1 MLFPGNSIS
10 FPEIVFADALTSM
23 SKVFKD
29 VGVTLVALY
38 AHLQTEPLVL
48 YHEQGMLLVALL
60 ASVPAT
66 IRVRQCWVQFSGAT
80 DAATK
85 VAVMLNI
92 IKYCT
97 AFPPIWLAAAASL
110 GHTHPALP
118 AAIVATSAINS
129 VYSFLWD
136 VMMDWGLVQLSMI
149 KGKVCLRTRP
159 LCFYPAPAYFL
170 AASLNFVLRFS
181 WMANQLEALQGLSV
195 AGLLLVVEVAEVFRR
210 AVWNLFRVEWEI
222 INQVRVCV

>member
-66 IRVRQCWVQFSGAT
+66 IRVRQCWVQF
-80 DAATK
+80 
-85 VAVMLNI
+85 
-92 IKYCT
+92 
-97 AFPPIWLAAAASL
+97 
-110 GHTHPALP
+110 
-118 AAIVATSAINS
+118 
-129 VYSFLWD
+129 
-136 VMMDWGLVQLSMI
+136 
-149 KGKVCLRTRP
+149 
-159 LCFYPAPAYFL
+159 
-170 AASLNFVLRFS
+170 
-181 WMANQLEALQGLSV
+181 
-195 AGLLLVVEVAEVFRR
+195 
-210 AVWNLFRVEWEI
+210 
-222 INQVRVCV
+222 